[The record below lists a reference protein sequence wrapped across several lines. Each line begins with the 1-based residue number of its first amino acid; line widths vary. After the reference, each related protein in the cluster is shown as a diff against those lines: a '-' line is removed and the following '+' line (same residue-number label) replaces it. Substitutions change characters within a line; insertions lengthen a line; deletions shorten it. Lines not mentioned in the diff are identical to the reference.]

1 MSYYLVVTPTGFK
14 PVTFPF
20 RFRNGMRYSVAA
32 LSYYNF
38 YRVFSDFEI
47 EIYKLSAFLGI
58 EIFYNDN
65 HDWGLEIKKAT
76 QN

>member
-1 MSYYLVVTPTGFK
+1 
-14 PVTFPF
+14 
-20 RFRNGMRYSVAA
+20 MRYSVAA